1 MACRCFETKR
11 LELEGRIESFLPNRE
26 VAKLCGLRRHGR
38 VGEEELVGFEISGSA
53 ESVQEAIPAA
63 TKCENPSRVEGR
75 YPLGAERGWVA

>member
-1 MACRCFETKR
+1 MATAGRCFETKR

-38 VGEEELVGFEISGSA
+38 VEEEEELVGFEIIGSA

-63 TKCENPSRVEGR
+63 TKCEHPSRLESR
-75 YPLGAERGWVA
+75 